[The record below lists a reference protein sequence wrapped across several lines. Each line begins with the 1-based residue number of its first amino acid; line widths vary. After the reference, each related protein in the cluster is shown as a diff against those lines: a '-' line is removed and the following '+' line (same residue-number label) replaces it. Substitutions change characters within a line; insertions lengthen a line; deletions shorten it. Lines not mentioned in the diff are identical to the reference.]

1 MVAPHDVRSNHYQET
16 PCNLAYPTNVSSHHL
31 ANITKFKNTIDWW
44 ESRKTCCTSHS
55 VFFLT
60 DMCMVG
66 GSEISSRALHT
77 GAMAV
82 CMQPP
87 MIERGDWLKTFGRPT
102 SVRLKFYTDAP
113 PHGRAIPLPI
123 PLGQNYYI
131 GPVHGVARCGEFLT
145 VVVPHP
151 VTGQLVFC
159 NIWTCYPR
167 SQKHWQ
173 PIRFCEIVKSSQ
185 DDCGV
190 KGWEG
195 WEKFFQEMTYEH
207 WEFMPI
213 Q

>member
-1 MVAPHDVRSNHYQET
+1 M
-16 PCNLAYPTNVSSHHL
+16 
-31 ANITKFKNTIDWW
+31 F
-44 ESRKTCCTSHS
+44 S
-55 VFFLT
+55 VFVLT

-66 GSEISSRALHT
+66 GSEISNRALHT
-77 GAMAV
+77 EAMAV
-82 CMQPP
+82 CMEPP
-87 MIERGDWLKTFGRPT
+87 MIRRGDWLKTFGRPT

-185 DDCGV
+185 DECGV

-195 WEKFFQEMTYEH
+195 WENWFQEMTYEH
-207 WEFMPI
+207 VNWEFMPI
-213 Q
+213 R

>member
-1 MVAPHDVRSNHYQET
+1 M
-16 PCNLAYPTNVSSHHL
+16 
-31 ANITKFKNTIDWW
+31 F
-44 ESRKTCCTSHS
+44 S
-55 VFFLT
+55 VCFFLT
-60 DMCMVG
+60 DLCMVG

-77 GAMAV
+77 EAMV
-82 CMQPP
+82 YRYICMKQP
-87 MIERGDWLKTFGRPT
+87 IIQRGDWLKTFADPT
-102 SVRLKFYTDAP
+102 RERLKFYTDAP

-185 DDCGV
+185 DECGV

-195 WEKFFQEMTYEH
+195 WENWFQEMTYEH
-207 WEFMPI
+207 VNWEFMPI
-213 Q
+213 R